1 MEFARPEVFLTVDI
15 IALVIN
21 GIMGGVIARRLNFD
35 PVGFV
40 VMAIVTALGG
50 GIVRDLMIDQGPPV
64 ATTNPWYLP
73 AAILGAFIAFLMPL
87 NGKWTTRTLT
97 LLDGLALGAWSA
109 TGTLKALSAG
119 LDWLPSLLMGVM
131 TAVGGGM
138 IRDFMVG
145 QVPTVFRR
153 SPLYA
158 TASLFGSVQMLL
170 FFYLKLSDW
179 GMFVVMFSVGILVIL
194 AQKFN
199 LHLPGP
205 TEIRLPR
212 RRIPSILRRE
222 ARSANPSTGAIPV
235 IDAAAGSRTDG
246 TTDSASDAV
255 ATHGEAGGSV
265 TQNQRLSQQRI
276 EHQHRIQKQ
285 RVQQTQSKRAQARQA
300 SASSRAATGHLT
312 SAMPKWRLK
321 QARNNR

>member
-15 IALVIN
+15 IALVTN

-87 NGKWTTRTLT
+87 NGKWTTRALT
-97 LLDGLALGAWSA
+97 VLDGLALGAWSA
-109 TGTLKALSAG
+109 TGTLKALAAG

-158 TASLFGSVQMLL
+158 TASLFGSVQMLV
-170 FFYLKLSDW
+170 FFYVKLPDW
-179 GMFVVMFSVGILVIL
+179 GMFVAMFSVAILVIL
-194 AQKFN
+194 AQKYN

-205 TEIRLPR
+205 AEIRLPR

-222 ARSANPSTGAIPV
+222 ARSANTATGAIPV
-235 IDAAAGSRTDG
+235 VDAAAGSRADVAA
-246 TTDSASDAV
+246 DSASDAV
-255 ATHGEAGGSV
+255 ATHREAGGSV
-265 TQNQRLSQQRI
+265 AQNQPRPRA
-276 EHQHRIQKQ
+276 EHQR
-285 RVQQTQSKRAQARQA
+285 RVHHMRAQRSHARTE
-300 SASSRAATGHLT
+300 AAT
-312 SAMPKWRLK
+312 PKWRLR
-321 QARNNR
+321 QTRNNR

>member
-15 IALVIN
+15 IALVTN
-21 GIMGGVIARRLNFD
+21 GIMGGVIARRMNFD

-87 NGKWTTRTLT
+87 NGKWTTRVLT
-97 LLDGLALGAWSA
+97 VLDGLALGAWSA
-109 TGTLKALSAG
+109 TGTLKALAAG
-119 LDWLPSLLMGVM
+119 LDWLPSLLLGVM

-158 TASLFGSVQMLL
+158 TASLFGSVQMLV
-170 FFYLKLSDW
+170 FFYVKLPDW
-179 GMFVVMFSVGILVIL
+179 GMFVAMFSVAILVIL
-194 AQKFN
+194 AQKYN
-199 LHLPGP
+199 LYLPGP
-205 TEIRLPR
+205 AEIRLPR

-222 ARSANPSTGAIPV
+222 ARSANP
-235 IDAAAGSRTDG
+235 
-246 TTDSASDAV
+246 
-255 ATHGEAGGSV
+255 
-265 TQNQRLSQQRI
+265 LSLI
-276 EHQHRIQKQ
+276 HI
-285 RVQQTQSKRAQARQA
+285 
-300 SASSRAATGHLT
+300 
-312 SAMPKWRLK
+312 
-321 QARNNR
+321 

>member
-35 PVGFV
+35 PVGFA

-87 NGKWTTRTLT
+87 NGKWTTRVLT
-97 LLDGLALGAWSA
+97 VLDGLALGAWSA
-109 TGTLKALSAG
+109 TGTLKALAAG
-119 LDWLPSLLMGVM
+119 LDWLPSLLLGVM

-158 TASLFGSVQMLL
+158 TASLFGSVQMLV
-170 FFYLKLSDW
+170 FFYVKLPDW
-179 GMFVVMFSVGILVIL
+179 GMFVAMFSVAILVIL
-194 AQKFN
+194 AQKYN
-199 LHLPGP
+199 LYLPGP

-255 ATHGEAGGSV
+255 TTQRETGGSV

-276 EHQHRIQKQ
+276 EHQHRIHKR

>member
-15 IALVIN
+15 IALVTN
-21 GIMGGVIARRLNFD
+21 GIMGGVIARRMNFD

-87 NGKWTTRTLT
+87 NGKWTTRVLT
-97 LLDGLALGAWSA
+97 VLDGLALGAWSA
-109 TGTLKALSAG
+109 TGTLKALAAG
-119 LDWLPSLLMGVM
+119 LDWLPSLLLGVM

-158 TASLFGSVQMLL
+158 TASLFGSVQMLV
-170 FFYLKLSDW
+170 FFYVKLPDW
-179 GMFVVMFSVGILVIL
+179 GMIVVMFSVGILVIL
-194 AQKFN
+194 AQKYN
-199 LHLPGP
+199 LYLPGP
-205 TEIRLPR
+205 AEIRLPR
-212 RRIPSILRRE
+212 RRIPSILRLE

-235 IDAAAGSRTDG
+235 VDAAAGSRTDG

-255 ATHGEAGGSV
+255 TTQRETGGSV
-265 TQNQRLSQQRI
+265 TQNQPRPRADQQR
-276 EHQHRIQKQ
+276 
-285 RVQQTQSKRAQARQA
+285 RAQARRVHHMRAQRSQA
-300 SASSRAATGHLT
+300 RAEGA
-312 SAMPKWRLK
+312 APKWRLR
-321 QARNNR
+321 QTRNNR

>member
-15 IALVIN
+15 IALVTN
-21 GIMGGVIARRLNFD
+21 GIMGGVIARRMNFD

-87 NGKWTTRTLT
+87 NGKWTTRVLT
-97 LLDGLALGAWSA
+97 VLDGLALGAWSA
-109 TGTLKALSAG
+109 TGTLKALAAG
-119 LDWLPSLLMGVM
+119 LDWLPSLLLGVM

-158 TASLFGSVQMLL
+158 TASLFGSVQMLV
-170 FFYLKLSDW
+170 FFYVKLPDW
-179 GMFVVMFSVGILVIL
+179 GMFVAMFSVAILVIL
-194 AQKFN
+194 AQKYN
-199 LHLPGP
+199 LYLPGP
-205 TEIRLPR
+205 AEIRLPR

-235 IDAAAGSRTDG
+235 VDAAAGSRTDG

-255 ATHGEAGGSV
+255 TTQRDTGGSV
-265 TQNQRLSQQRI
+265 TQNQPRPRA
-276 EHQHRIQKQ
+276 EHER
-285 RVQQTQSKRAQARQA
+285 RRAQARRVHHMRAQRSQA
-300 SASSRAATGHLT
+300 RTEGAA
-312 SAMPKWRLK
+312 PKWRLR
-321 QARNNR
+321 QTRNNR

>member
-1 MEFARPEVFLTVDI
+1 MFLTVDI
-15 IALVIN
+15 IALVTN

-119 LDWLPSLLMGVM
+119 LDWLPSLLLGVM

-158 TASLFGSVQMLL
+158 TASLFGSVQMLV
-170 FFYLKLSDW
+170 FFYVKLPDW
-179 GMFVVMFSVGILVIL
+179 GMFVAMFSVAILVIL
-194 AQKFN
+194 AQKYN
-199 LHLPGP
+199 LYLPGP
-205 TEIRLPR
+205 AEIRLPR

-235 IDAAAGSRTDG
+235 VDAAGSHTDVAA
-246 TTDSASDAV
+246 DSASDPVVTQRDAS
-255 ATHGEAGGSV
+255 GSV
-265 TQNQRLSQQRI
+265 TQNQPRPRA
-276 EHQHRIQKQ
+276 EHQR
-285 RVQQTQSKRAQARQA
+285 RVHHMRAQRSQARTEG
-300 SASSRAATGHLT
+300 AA
-312 SAMPKWRLK
+312 PKWRLR
-321 QARNNR
+321 QTRNNR

>member
-15 IALVIN
+15 IALVTN
-21 GIMGGVIARRLNFD
+21 GIMGGVIARRMNFD

-87 NGKWTTRTLT
+87 NGKWTTRVLT
-97 LLDGLALGAWSA
+97 VLDGLALGAWSA
-109 TGTLKALSAG
+109 TGTLKALAAG
-119 LDWLPSLLMGVM
+119 LDWLPSLLLGVM

-158 TASLFGSVQMLL
+158 TASLFGSVQMLV
-170 FFYLKLSDW
+170 FFYVKLPDW
-179 GMFVVMFSVGILVIL
+179 GMFVAMFSVAILVIL
-194 AQKFN
+194 AQKYN
-199 LHLPGP
+199 LYLPGP
-205 TEIRLPR
+205 AEIRLPR

-246 TTDSASDAV
+246 TTDSASDAM
-255 ATHGEAGGSV
+255 ATHREAGGSV

-276 EHQHRIQKQ
+276 EHQHRIHKR
-285 RVQQTQSKRAQARQA
+285 RVQQTQAKRAQARQA

-312 SAMPKWRLK
+312 STMPKWRLK

>member
-15 IALVIN
+15 IALVTN
-21 GIMGGVIARRLNFD
+21 GIMGGVIARRMNFD

-87 NGKWTTRTLT
+87 NGKWTTRVLT
-97 LLDGLALGAWSA
+97 VLDGLALGAWSA
-109 TGTLKALSAG
+109 TGTLKALAAG
-119 LDWLPSLLMGVM
+119 LDWLPSLLLGVM

-158 TASLFGSVQMLL
+158 TASLFGSVQMLV
-170 FFYLKLSDW
+170 FFYVKLPDW

-235 IDAAAGSRTDG
+235 VDAAAGSRTDG

-255 ATHGEAGGSV
+255 ATHRDAGRST

-285 RVQQTQSKRAQARQA
+285 RVQQTQAKRAQARQA

-312 SAMPKWRLK
+312 SATPKWRLK

>member
-15 IALVIN
+15 IALVTN
-21 GIMGGVIARRLNFD
+21 GIMGGVIARRMNFD

-87 NGKWTTRTLT
+87 NGKWTTRVLT
-97 LLDGLALGAWSA
+97 VLDGLALGAWSA
-109 TGTLKALSAG
+109 TGTLKALAAG
-119 LDWLPSLLMGVM
+119 LDWLPSLLLGVM

-158 TASLFGSVQMLL
+158 TASLFGSVQMLV
-170 FFYLKLSDW
+170 FFYVKLPDW
-179 GMFVVMFSVGILVIL
+179 GMFVAMFSVAILVIL
-194 AQKFN
+194 AQKYN
-199 LHLPGP
+199 LYLPGP
-205 TEIRLPR
+205 AEIRLPR
-212 RRIPSILRRE
+212 PRIPSILRRE

-235 IDAAAGSRTDG
+235 VDAAAGSRTDG

-255 ATHGEAGGSV
+255 TTQRDTGGSV
-265 TQNQRLSQQRI
+265 TQNQPRPRA
-276 EHQHRIQKQ
+276 EHER
-285 RVQQTQSKRAQARQA
+285 RRAQARRVHHM
-300 SASSRAATGHLT
+300 RAQRSQVRTEGA
-312 SAMPKWRLK
+312 APKWRLR
-321 QARNNR
+321 QTRNNR